1 MKHSLIAIWILLA
14 LAVSA
19 WAHGDEQHVMG
30 TVSKIDGMSI
40 TVKTQDGSLKTV
52 MVTDETKYL
61 RANSAAKLDDVKVG
75 DRVVIHAK
83 KMGDMLHATEVK
95 IGATPENRS
104 THQL

>member
-1 MKHSLIAIWILLA
+1 MKRSFIAIWMLLI

-19 WAHGDEQHVMG
+19 WAHGEEQHVMG
-30 TVSKIDGMSI
+30 TVSKVDGMNS

-61 RANSAAKLDDVKVG
+61 KSGSTAKLAEVKID

-83 KMGDMLHATEVK
+83 KMGEMLHATEVK
-95 IGATPENRS
+95 IGAAENES
-104 THQL
+104 AHQR